1 MELFKILGIGLITCI
16 AGLIVRQ
23 VKPDVAS
30 IIMIAGGVV
39 ILLMVVDYV
48 AQIFDVFK
56 VVMDKTGLSSSLF
69 SIVLKI
75 VGVGYLTEF
84 AANIC
89 ADTGSNSLAEKILFA
104 GKIIILF
111 MSLPIVTNIV
121 EIVVGLL
128 WKKFL

>member
-1 MELFKILGIGLITCI
+1 MDLFKILGIGLITCI
-16 AGLIVRQ
+16 TSLIVKQ

-30 IIMIAGGVV
+30 IISIAGGVV

-56 VVMDKTGLSSSLF
+56 VVMNKTGLPSNLF

-75 VGVGYLTEF
+75 VGIGYLTEF

-89 ADTGSNSLAEKILFA
+89 SDAGSNSLADKILLA
-104 GKIIILF
+104 GKIMILF
-111 MSLPIVTNIV
+111 MSLSIITNIID
-121 EIVVGLL
+121 IVVELL
-128 WKKFL
+128 

>member
-1 MELFKILGIGLITCI
+1 MELFKIVGIGLITCI
-16 AGLIVRQ
+16 ACLIVRQ

-30 IIMIAGGVV
+30 IIMMAGGVV

-56 VVMDKTGLSSSLF
+56 VIIDKTGLTSNLF

-89 ADTGSNSLAEKILFA
+89 SDTGCNSLSDKILLA
-104 GKIIILF
+104 GKILILV

-128 WKKFL
+128 

>member
-1 MELFKILGIGLITCI
+1 MELFKIVGIGLITCI
-16 AGLIVRQ
+16 ACLIVRQ

-48 AQIFDVFK
+48 VQIFDVFK
-56 VVMDKTGLSSSLF
+56 VIIDKTGLTSNLF

-89 ADTGSNSLAEKILFA
+89 SDTGCNSLADKILLA
-104 GKIIILF
+104 GKILILV

-128 WKKFL
+128 

>member
-1 MELFKILGIGLITCI
+1 MELFKIVGIGLITCI
-16 AGLIVRQ
+16 ACLIVRQ

-48 AQIFDVFK
+48 VQIFDVFK
-56 VVMDKTGLSSSLF
+56 VVIDKTGLTSNLF

-89 ADTGSNSLAEKILFA
+89 SDTGCNSLADKILLA
-104 GKIIILF
+104 GKILILV

-128 WKKFL
+128 

>member
-128 WKKFL
+128 

>member
-1 MELFKILGIGLITCI
+1 MDLFKILGIGLITCI

-56 VVMDKTGLSSSLF
+56 VIVDKTGLSSNLF

-89 ADTGSNSLAEKILFA
+89 ADTGSSSLADKILLA

-111 MSLPIVTNIV
+111 MSMPIITNIV

-128 WKKFL
+128 WKNS

>member
-1 MELFKILGIGLITCI
+1 MELFKIVGIGLITCI
-16 AGLIVRQ
+16 ACLIVRQ

-30 IIMIAGGVV
+30 IIMIEGEVV

-56 VVMDKTGLSSSLF
+56 VIIDKTGLTSNLF

-89 ADTGSNSLAEKILFA
+89 SDTGCNSLADKILLA
-104 GKIIILF
+104 GKILILV

-128 WKKFL
+128 

>member
-1 MELFKILGIGLITCI
+1 MELFKIVGIGLITCI
-16 AGLIVRQ
+16 ACLIVRQ

-56 VVMDKTGLSSSLF
+56 VIIDKTGLNSNLF

-89 ADTGSNSLAEKILFA
+89 SDTGCNSLADKILLA
-104 GKIIILF
+104 GKILILV

-128 WKKFL
+128 

>member
-1 MELFKILGIGLITCI
+1 MELFKIVGIGIITCI
-16 AGLIVRQ
+16 ACLIVRQ

-56 VVMDKTGLSSSLF
+56 VIIDKTGLTSNLF

-89 ADTGSNSLAEKILFA
+89 SDTGCNSLADKILLA
-104 GKIIILF
+104 GKILILV

-128 WKKFL
+128 

>member
-1 MELFKILGIGLITCI
+1 MEIFKILGIGLITCI
-16 AGLIVRQ
+16 ACLIVKQ

-56 VVMDKTGLSSSLF
+56 VIIDKTGLSSNLF

-89 ADTGSNSLAEKILFA
+89 ADTGSNSLADKILFA
-104 GKIIILF
+104 GKILILF

-128 WKKFL
+128 

>member
-1 MELFKILGIGLITCI
+1 MELFKIVGIGLITCI
-16 AGLIVRQ
+16 ACLIVRQ

-30 IIMIAGGVV
+30 IIMMAGGVV

-56 VVMDKTGLSSSLF
+56 VIIDKTGLTSNLF

-89 ADTGSNSLAEKILFA
+89 SDTGCNSLADKILLA
-104 GKIIILF
+104 GKILILV

-128 WKKFL
+128 

>member
-1 MELFKILGIGLITCI
+1 MELFKIVGIGLITCI
-16 AGLIVRQ
+16 ACLIVRQ

-56 VVMDKTGLSSSLF
+56 VIIDKTGLTSNLF

-89 ADTGSNSLAEKILFA
+89 SDTGCNSLADKILLA
-104 GKIIILF
+104 GKILILV

-128 WKKFL
+128 

>member
-1 MELFKILGIGLITCI
+1 MELFKIVGIGLITCI
-16 AGLIVRQ
+16 ACLIVRQ

-56 VVMDKTGLSSSLF
+56 VIIDKTGLTSNLF

-89 ADTGSNSLAEKILFA
+89 SDTGCNSLADKILLA
-104 GKIIILF
+104 GKILILV

-128 WKKFL
+128 WRSW

>member
-1 MELFKILGIGLITCI
+1 MELFKIVGIGLITCI
-16 AGLIVRQ
+16 ACLIVRQ

-56 VVMDKTGLSSSLF
+56 VIIDKTGLTSNLF

-89 ADTGSNSLAEKILFA
+89 SDTGCNSLADKILLA
-104 GKIIILF
+104 GKILILV

-121 EIVVGLL
+121 EIVVSLL
-128 WKKFL
+128 

>member
-1 MELFKILGIGLITCI
+1 MEIFKILGIGLITCI
-16 AGLIVRQ
+16 ACLIVRQ

-56 VVMDKTGLSSSLF
+56 VIIDKTSLSSNLF

-89 ADTGSNSLAEKILFA
+89 ADTGSNSLADKILLA
-104 GKIIILF
+104 GKILILF

-128 WKKFL
+128 

>member
-1 MELFKILGIGLITCI
+1 MDLFKILGIGLITCI
-16 AGLIVRQ
+16 AGLIVRH

-56 VVMDKTGLSSSLF
+56 VIVDKTGLSSNLF

-89 ADTGSNSLAEKILFA
+89 ADTGSSSLADKILLA

-111 MSLPIVTNIV
+111 MSMPIITNIV

-128 WKKFL
+128 

>member
-1 MELFKILGIGLITCI
+1 MDLFKILGIGLITCI

-56 VVMDKTGLSSSLF
+56 VIVDKTGLSS
-69 SIVLKI
+69 
-75 VGVGYLTEF
+75 
-84 AANIC
+84 NIC
-89 ADTGSNSLAEKILFA
+89 ADTGSSSLADKILLA

-111 MSLPIVTNIV
+111 MSMPIITNIV

-128 WKKFL
+128 